1 MSPLDLL
8 LVSIG
13 LAMDA
18 FAVSVCKGTAARTI
32 HWPRAIVTAL
42 SFGLFQAVM
51 PIIGWFLGA
60 SVQSF
65 IEPAGSYVAA
75 ALLAIIGGK
84 MIWDAFH
91 EDDSEEERS
100 ESTRQF
106 LVGLLVLSIATS
118 IDAFVTGISF
128 AMAGMGIWLA
138 AAVIGVTTTVLSFLG
153 TIIGNKFG
161 SRFEKWATVAG
172 GVCLMLLG
180 IKVLVEHLL
189 A

>member
-1 MSPLDLL
+1 MGPLDLL
-8 LVSIG
+8 LVSVG

-18 FAVSVCKGTAARTI
+18 FAVSVCKGTAARRI
-32 HWPRAIVTAL
+32 NWPRVIVTAL
-42 SFGLFQAVM
+42 SFGLFQAFM
-51 PIIGWFLGA
+51 PIIGWLLGT
-60 SVQSF
+60 SIQSF
-65 IEPAGSYVAA
+65 VEPAGSYVAA
-75 ALLAIIGGK
+75 ALLAIIGAK

-91 EDDSEEERS
+91 EDDEEGDGG
-100 ESTRQF
+100 ESTGRF
-106 LVGLLVLSIATS
+106 LASLLVLSVATS

-128 AMAGMGIWLA
+128 AMAGMGIRLA
-138 AAVIGVTTTVLSFLG
+138 AVVIGVTTAILSFLG

-172 GVCLMLLG
+172 GVCLILLG

>member
-1 MSPLDLL
+1 MGILDLF
-8 LVSIG
+8 LVSVG

-18 FAVSVCKGTAARTI
+18 FAVSVCKGTATRQI
-32 HWPRAIVTAL
+32 NWGRAIITAL
-42 SFGLFQAVM
+42 SFGLFQAFM
-51 PIIGWFLGA
+51 PIIGWFLGT

-65 IEPAGSYVAA
+65 VEPAGEYVAA
-75 ALLAIIGGK
+75 ALLAVIGGK

-91 EDDSEEERS
+91 EDDSEDDHS

-106 LVGLLVLSIATS
+106 LVGLLILSIATS

-138 AAVIGVTTTVLSFLG
+138 ALMIGITTTLLSFVG

-172 GVCLMLLG
+172 GVCLILLG
-180 IKVLVEHLL
+180 VKILVEHLL
-189 A
+189 G

>member
-18 FAVSVCKGTAARTI
+18 FAVSVCKGTAARKI
-32 HWPRAIVTAL
+32 NWGRALLTAL
-42 SFGLFQAVM
+42 SFGLFQAFM
-51 PIIGWFLGA
+51 PIIGWLLGT
-60 SVQSF
+60 SVQGFVEPGGSF
-65 IEPAGSYVAA
+65 IAA
-75 ALLAIIGGK
+75 ALLSIIGGK

-91 EDDSEEERS
+91 EDDSEDIQG
-100 ESTRQF
+100 ESTGRF
-106 LVGLLVLSIATS
+106 LMGLLVLSVATS

-128 AMAGMGIWLA
+128 AMAGMSIWLA
-138 AAVIGVTTTVLSFLG
+138 ALVIGVTTAVLSFAG

-161 SRFEKWATVAG
+161 SRFEQWATMAG
-172 GVCLMLLG
+172 GLCLILLG